1 MTDSGKGEIKI
12 LNYRKPTFIQADFV
26 FGFCAWLWKDLLQ
39 AESLASWELTSSI
52 TRDSRFGPTLAQAE
66 LWHCVNGTFVA
77 SRKFI
82 CVQVKRFLRHL
93 GFLPWW

>member
-52 TRDSRFGPTLAQAE
+52 TRDSRFWSYLSTGRALALCEWSFGSFKKIYTCA
-66 LWHCVNGTFVA
+66 G
-77 SRKFI
+77 
-82 CVQVKRFLRHL
+82 
-93 GFLPWW
+93 